1 MKNILTV
8 FSLLMLMALPP
19 SASYAATATTTTEA
33 VSDPYAPTS
42 ENITRLS
49 YEVAKLQNSINLLSQ
64 RQRELKAEIEEVDD
78 SSVGLP
84 TVFFLLWMGFL
95 LFIYVRGP
103 SK

>member
-64 RQRELKAEIEEVDD
+64 RQRELKAEIEEVDEAKD
-78 SSVGLP
+78 NGS
-84 TVFFLLWMGFL
+84 
-95 LFIYVRGP
+95 
-103 SK
+103 

>member
-8 FSLLMLMALPP
+8 FSLLMLMALPL
-19 SASYAATATTTTEA
+19 SASYAATTTTTTEA

-49 YEVAKLQNSINLLSQ
+49 YEIAKLQDSINLLSQ
-64 RQRELKAEIEEVDD
+64 RQLELKAEIEEVDD

>member
-49 YEVAKLQNSINLLSQ
+49 YEVAKLQDSINLLSQ
-64 RQRELKAEIEEVDD
+64 RQRELKAEIKEVDD
-78 SSVGLP
+78 SSVGWY
-84 TVFFLLWMGFL
+84 TIFCVCWIGFMVIMMSRM
-95 LFIYVRGP
+95 F
-103 SK
+103 

>member
-95 LFIYVRGP
+95 LLIYVRGP

>member
-1 MKNILTV
+1 MKNILTL

-95 LFIYVRGP
+95 LLIYVRGP

>member
-1 MKNILTV
+1 
-8 FSLLMLMALPP
+8 MALGLGSTNNEKHFNCLLTFDAHGP
-19 SASYAATATTTTEA
+19 ATKRKLCR
-33 VSDPYAPTS
+33 DRHH
-42 ENITRLS
+42 NHTRLS

-95 LFIYVRGP
+95 LLIYVRGP

>member
-1 MKNILTV
+1 MKNVLTV
-8 FSLLMLMALPP
+8 FSLLLFMALPL
-19 SASYAATATTTTEA
+19 SASYAATTTTTNEE

-49 YEVAKLQNSINLLSQ
+49 YEVAKLQDSINLLSQ
-64 RQRELKAEIEEVDD
+64 QQRELKEEIKEVDD

>member
-1 MKNILTV
+1 MKNVLSV
-8 FSLLMLMALPP
+8 FSLLLLMALPL
-19 SASYAATATTTTEA
+19 SASAAPTTTEA
-33 VSDPYAPTS
+33 TSAPYAPTT
-42 ENITRLS
+42 ENMTRLS
-49 YEVAKLQNSINLLSQ
+49 YEIAKLQDSINLLSQ
-64 RQRELKAEIEEVDD
+64 QQRELKEEIKEVDD

>member
-1 MKNILTV
+1 MKNVLTV
-8 FSLLMLMALPP
+8 FSLLLLMALPL
-19 SASYAATATTTTEA
+19 SASAAPTTTEA
-33 VSDPYAPTS
+33 TSAPYAP
-42 ENITRLS
+42 
-49 YEVAKLQNSINLLSQ
+49 INLLSQ
-64 RQRELKAEIEEVDD
+64 QQRELKEEIKEVDD

>member
-8 FSLLMLMALPP
+8 FSLLLLMALPL
-19 SASYAATATTTTEA
+19 SASAAPTTTTTTEA

-49 YEVAKLQNSINLLSQ
+49 YEVAKLQDSINLLSQ
-64 RQRELKAEIEEVDD
+64 RQRELKAEIKEVDE